1 MLSGSV
7 ECSLAAS
14 APADTG
20 FFSISPD
27 TRPNSPALAGDAGE
41 PFASKEPYVF
51 SPPAGAPLGE
61 WLLLQPSMAQMP
73 RVVAHTVCQCLVLPE
88 DTLTAAMQQDEQLT
102 ANLWWARC
110 QRETF
115 CLLRKLEPFCWW
127 QASKLW
133 QWVAFGRHI
142 KVPEGRGQ
150 LGAQAPFVVLVHG
163 KCHISYQEHMNDNGD
178 SAGARYSID
187 GQRRRLGSMK
197 LLGSGAKIAD
207 LLTFHTKNAKPTGK
221 ESPLTTPHG
230 TPTNGGGGKWVPG
243 PDVVHCHE
251 EISYHFSRD
260 SLVFIPSER
269 GLPWLPTNYL
279 FSTPRNGAEG
289 SPQSPFGIRAAERA
303 GSPPALAGLDA

>member
-1 MLSGSV
+1 
-7 ECSLAAS
+7 
-14 APADTG
+14 
-20 FFSISPD
+20 
-27 TRPNSPALAGDAGE
+27 
-41 PFASKEPYVF
+41 
-51 SPPAGAPLGE
+51 
-61 WLLLQPSMAQMP
+61 MP
-73 RVVAHTVCQCLVLPE
+73 RVLAHSVCQCLLLAE

-102 ANLWWARC
+102 TNLWWARC

-133 QWVAFGRHI
+133 QWVALGRHI

-163 KCHISYQEHMNDNGD
+163 KCHISYQEHMHDNGD

-269 GLPWLPTNYL
+269 GTCTPTLALTLTLNPSP
-279 FSTPRNGAEG
+279 STLTL
-289 SPQSPFGIRAAERA
+289 
-303 GSPPALAGLDA
+303 ALALASPYTHPNPYLKLTLHPQPARSGPLHWKQLSSQRATPQRRICKLCPYYRRADRGVRDDGWRRVRRCQRRWFARPIYNEQWSRSS